1 MSICRPA
8 PGNRFPFRLLAVVG
22 VWGLLLAGFA
32 FPLPAAEI
40 EPVSAPVGDGP
51 PARRSSSVSPV
62 EAESVPPTR
71 PVDRTTRPQRTNGT
85 AEDGV
90 DVPPFYLSRVS
101 LDGAVVENHVE
112 CRVIVE
118 VQVIDGG
125 VWHDVNL
132 RMNQLHILSAS
143 YTGPGEHAPSRNEP
157 RNDGLSWRFRGQGGH
172 RLELSAWLPLKKSP
186 AGEQLQLTLPPLPQ
200 LFEADCR
207 IDVPGSRLIVKSL
220 KNTTIRQHPLSD
232 DRTRIEARVADSRL
246 DLTWQPQGE
255 AEPKLATAQ
264 SDLFVMRTNG
274 TVRLLADLTVQPE
287 GGQVSTLR
295 VRMPDGFELKSVDG
309 SLYADHRPAPDAK
322 GWMEIELTQ
331 ATAEPVSLSWTLEK
345 EIGPGRESMALS
357 GFEVAGAQRQAGA
370 IRVLDSGSHRI
381 VWREADSE
389 FVARMNVVDGRL
401 PGPSRGVARPELMAT
416 TGRASRSVVN
426 AFEILK
432 QPFRLVLDWEPIQP
446 SFTTASSYYLTLY
459 SDRAELEIQVQIQVD
474 AGVVDHFELLGTEG
488 AAGDWLVED
497 VRGSIPCRLSTDT
510 TSGTPSAGIT
520 INVLEPTSRAFDVR
534 LRMTQLLTDPSS
546 EFLMELPLVQA
557 DHVAPSR
564 LYVTADDN
572 VEPHLMPA
580 EGTVAEPPQPAR
592 RLPEGA
598 PESFRDRSVKLVD
611 SITAGYAFTTQLTHH
626 PLTVSATAVV
636 DVRDAVP
643 QPLGDALQIVQS
655 TVFNVSYGRLTT
667 LRFPM
672 PPELRELIP
681 VGAEQFGIEF
691 QLDGE
696 TLESDFDEGQYT
708 VTLPSGRSGRFA
720 ISLLYDLPLGSSI
733 SHEARALN
741 VPVVQTREA
750 PYESVRCEFGGN
762 GTLEVRIDRPEW
774 EPVRTARKTLWHTA
788 APVESIPIVVS
799 RAIDRIPQR
808 FATEIVFVQA
818 DCDDDGDVRLIAD
831 YLVNDTPEQLLVD
844 LPAGAAAVVFRWN
857 DIVIEPEQWTTDS
870 GTNQVLLELK
880 SRGDDSNR
888 LEIEYTL
895 PQTSRP
901 RMAGRFDLKLPDF
914 GQNAQVGRTIW
925 EISLP
930 MQQLLFLPPDGL
942 TPQFSW
948 KWEGILFR
956 RQPTETYRKFR
967 QQLMASRGIPDV
979 RLAERGSTYAFS
991 TYGDAHEVRL
1001 TSMSRSM
1008 TVLLGAGIT
1017 MLLGFVFLRFER
1029 TRNIVTVLALALVF
1043 SVAHL
1048 WFPGPM
1054 AVLTQ
1059 PAALGLVLA
1068 LAAAAIDNR
1077 LRSTRERVLDAS
1089 SYPYERPTGNSS
1101 VIVAEQPG
1109 STAVRSTVLR
1119 PRATSDSGLS

>member
-1 MSICRPA
+1 MSICRPVSGRLPA
-8 PGNRFPFRLLAVVG
+8 LGLLAAVGLWSLLVGPAVPVVASDG
-22 VWGLLLAGFA
+22 
-32 FPLPAAEI
+32 
-40 EPVSAPVGDGP
+40 EPVSAPAGDGTNS
-51 PARRSSSVSPV
+51 ARRPV
-62 EAESVPPTR
+62 TGATSEAESATGTR
-71 PVDRTTRPQRTNGT
+71 PVDRVPRPARTNG
-85 AEDGV
+85 AADDGV

-143 YTGPGEHAPSRNEP
+143 YQGPGEHAPSRNEP

-172 RLELSAWLPLKKSP
+172 RLELTAWVPLKKSP

-220 KNTTIRQHPLSD
+220 KNTTIRQHPLAEE
-232 DRTRIEARVADSRL
+232 RTRIEARVADSRL

-255 AEPKLATAQ
+255 TEPKLATAQ

-287 GGQVSTLR
+287 GGQVSDLR
-295 VRMPDGFELKSVDG
+295 VRMPEGFELKSVDG
-309 SLYADHRPAPDAK
+309 ALYADHRLDPDAK
-322 GWMEIELTQ
+322 GWVEVELTQ
-331 ATAEPVSLSWTLEK
+331 ATAETIQLSWTLEK
-345 EIGPGRESMALS
+345 EIGPARESMALS
-357 GFEVAGAQRQAGA
+357 GFEVAGAQRQAGG
-370 IRVLDSGSHRI
+370 IRILDSGSHRI

-401 PGPSRGVARPELMAT
+401 PGSPRGLSRPELMTPA
-416 TGRASRSVVN
+416 GRSSRSVVN

-446 SFTTASSYYLTLY
+446 SFTTASSYYLFLY

-474 AGVVDHFELLGTEG
+474 AGVVDQFELLGTEG

-510 TSGTPSAGIT
+510 STGNAPGGIT
-520 INVLEPTSRAFDVR
+520 IDVLEPTSRAFDVR

-546 EFLMELPLVQA
+546 EFLTELPLVQA

-572 VEPHLMPA
+572 VEPHLAPA

-611 SITAGYAFTTQLTHH
+611 AITAGFAFTTQLTHH
-626 PLTVSATAVV
+626 PLTVSSTAVV
-636 DVRDAVP
+636 EIRDAVP

-655 TVFNVSYGRLTT
+655 TIFNVSYGRLTT

-672 PPELRELIP
+672 PADLRELIP

-691 QLDGE
+691 QLEGAPLTTEFEDGQ
-696 TLESDFDEGQYT
+696 FT

-720 ISLLYDLPLGSSI
+720 VDLLYDLPLGSNI

-741 VPVVQTREA
+741 VPVIKTREA
-750 PYESVRCEFGGN
+750 SYESVRCEFGGR
-762 GTLEVRIDRPEW
+762 GTLEVRIDSPEW

-788 APVESIPIVVS
+788 EPGDSIPIVVS

-808 FATEIVFVQA
+808 FATEVVFVQA

-831 YLVNDTPEQLLVD
+831 YLVSDTPEQLLVN
-844 LPAGAAAVVFRWN
+844 LPAAAAAVVFRWN
-857 DIVIEPEQWTTDS
+857 DIVVEPEQWTTDA
-870 GTNQVLLELK
+870 GTSQVLLELE
-880 SRGDDSNR
+880 SRAGDSNR
-888 LEIEYTL
+888 LEVEYTL
-895 PQTSRP
+895 AQASRP
-901 RMAGRFDLKLPDF
+901 LLAGRYDLRLPDF

-925 EISLP
+925 EVSLP
-930 MQQLLFLPPDGL
+930 MQHLLFLPPDGL
-942 TPQFSW
+942 TPQFTW
-948 KWEGILFR
+948 QWEGMLFR
-956 RQPTETYRKFR
+956 RYPTETYHNFR
-967 QQLMASRGIPDV
+967 QRLIAARGIPDA

-991 TYGDAHEVRL
+991 TYGDALELRL
-1001 TSMSRSM
+1001 SSMNRSL

-1043 SVAHL
+1043 SLANL
-1048 WFPGPM
+1048 WFPEPM
-1054 AVLTQ
+1054 TVLMQ

-1077 LRSTRERVLDAS
+1077 LRMTRERVLDAS
-1089 SYPYERPTGNSS
+1089 SYPYERPSGNSS
-1101 VIVAEQPG
+1101 VIVSEQPG